1 MRPAIDAY
9 GSRLQRKINLGE
21 LFLASCVRFLIFL
34 LPLYI
39 KGSFLEG
46 SWMKNQ
52 PVSQSDYFADKTEG
66 SLPEPNPTWP
76 PEAYELARQA
86 KAANALKFE
95 ALIRRLQRKTGR
107 RQRDCAQFLLRQI
120 ASTGRPRSGLVM
132 RLIRSG
138 NWHSL

>member
-1 MRPAIDAY
+1 
-9 GSRLQRKINLGE
+9 
-21 LFLASCVRFLIFL
+21 
-34 LPLYI
+34 
-39 KGSFLEG
+39 
-46 SWMKNQ
+46 MKNQ
-52 PVSQSDYFADKTEG
+52 PVSQSEFFADKTEG

-120 ASTGRPRSGLVM
+120 ASTGRPQIWTGDEVDQVRELALSLTSDAIAAKLRRSAEAVRCM
-132 RLIRSG
+132 CKRKEIRLREVRCDFF
-138 NWHSL
+138 